1 LVQEYGEAV
10 EFWTWDRQPLET
22 FMKLA
27 TMSQSGDG
35 TSVLAIVKTLILDEE
50 GHEIISDEAMLPT
63 QILMAAIS
71 KLTTTLGK

>member
-1 LVQEYGEAV
+1 
-10 EFWTWDRQPLET
+10 
-22 FMKLA
+22 MKLA

-50 GHEIISDEAMLPT
+50 GHEIITDDAMLPT